1 MTAVKVP
8 GWVKYAAK
16 ALTATGIA
24 VAGVI
29 SSAAT
34 DGHITLAE
42 WLVAAGAG
50 LTALGAVFGIGNADA
65 P

>member
-1 MTAVKVP
+1 MSAVKVP

-16 ALTATGIA
+16 AITATA
-24 VAGVI
+24 VAVVGVV

-34 DGHITLAE
+34 DGHITAAE
-42 WLVAAGAG
+42 WLVAVGAG